1 MNDNAPLLPKENK
14 PPYRISIRMS
24 AEERKIIG
32 RKATLAHLSISRF
45 LVETALHEGAMSPQ
59 DKMRL
64 RWLLTLF
71 EKTAERLT
79 SLSDCPAIGRAEPAV
94 RQELAAALHLIEAL
108 TEEMRKRIG

>member
-1 MNDNAPLLPKENK
+1 MNDNAPLIPKETK

-24 AEERKIIG
+24 AEERKLIG

-45 LVETALHEGAMSPQ
+45 LVETAVHDGAISPH

-71 EKTAERLT
+71 EKTAERLA
-79 SLSDCPAIGRAEPAV
+79 SLSECPTIVRAEPAV
-94 RQELAAALHLIEAL
+94 RQELTAALHLIEAL